1 MGDFIF
7 IGLVLAF
14 FGVSYWL
21 IGACERLGR

>member
-1 MGDFIF
+1 LIF
-7 IGLVLAF
+7 VGLVLAF